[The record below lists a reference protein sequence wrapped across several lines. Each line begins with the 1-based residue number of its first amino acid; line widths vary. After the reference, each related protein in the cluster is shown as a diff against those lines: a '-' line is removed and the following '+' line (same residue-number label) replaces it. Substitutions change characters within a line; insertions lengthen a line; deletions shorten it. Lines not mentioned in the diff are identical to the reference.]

1 MEIIEG
7 ITVSRAQERSQMIQT
22 QSHCGQ
28 DHYSLSYI
36 KRETRTEVDDEIKL
50 SVVQIENGR
59 LVFTDE
65 DKTESI
71 EQYLTRTL

>member
-22 QSHCGQ
+22 QSHRGQ
-28 DHYSLSYI
+28 DPYSLSYI
-36 KRETRTEVDDEIKL
+36 KRETRTEVDGEVKL